1 MSEVEAGQPT
11 EQDALLGGHGS
22 RVFTK
27 WESFKTEHKP
37 ALAEFLGTFVLV
49 LFGLGVNAQNTFNT
63 YASESAYLSNN
74 LGWGLG
80 LTAGIYVSGGVSGGH
95 LNPAVTVTMAYLRK
109 FSWTRVLSYII
120 AQFAGAFLAAVVV
133 YFIYNPALNVMGGD
147 KFSLASAGIFA
158 TFPQPFN
165 TIGSAFFA
173 EFVGTAALTLGIFAI
188 TDERNNQGK
197 GYVALAIGLHLTAIG
212 ICLGWMTGYALNP
225 ARDFAPR
232 LFTALYG
239 WGWEVFS
246 AHDYYFWVP
255 VVAPYAGGITGGL
268 LYNLL
273 ILS

>member
-1 MSEVEAGQPT
+1 MSEVESGQQT
-11 EQDALLGGHGS
+11 EHDSLLGHGS
-22 RVFTK
+22 VALTK
-27 WESFKTEHKP
+27 WEHFKAEHKP

-74 LGWGLG
+74 IGWGLG
-80 LTAGIYVSGGVSGGH
+80 LAAGIYVSGGVSGGH
-95 LNPAVTVTMAYLRK
+95 LNPAVTVAMAYLRK
-109 FSWTRVLSYII
+109 FSWNRVLSYIV
-120 AQFAGAFLAAVVV
+120 AQFLGAFIASAVV
-133 YFIYNPALNVMGGD
+133 YFIYNPAFDMLKGD
-147 KFSLASAGIFA
+147 KFSMTTAGIFA
-158 TFPQPFN
+158 TYPQSFN
-165 TIGSAFFA
+165 NIGSAFLA

-212 ICLGWMTGYALNP
+212 ISLGWMTGYALNP

-232 LFTALYG
+232 LFTAFFG
-239 WGWEVFS
+239 WGWQVFS
-246 AHDYYFWVP
+246 THDYYFWVP
-255 VVAPYAGGITGGL
+255 VVAPYAGGIAGGF